1 MRKPTLLLLL
11 ALAALLFGAWRYS
24 ATRPLETELAVV
36 ARGTARSMVEEEGR
50 TRVAERYLV
59 AAPVAGRIL
68 RIERREGDAVARG
81 DLLAEVDPLALRARV
96 GETEARL
103 RAVREQEAAVPERR
117 PKPVELERA
126 RVLAERAAVAAEA
139 AAREAAE
146 ALLLAEQAARD
157 AARARAL
164 REEGT
169 IGAEEMEKAGTAAEQ
184 ALLRGQAQ
192 EAMRQVA
199 ALDAR
204 AAELEAALLA
214 VRSGDFAH
222 EEQRLREEAAA
233 LEAELVV
240 RRDELGRAR
249 VLAPVAGAV
258 LRRFHE
264 SERTVPAGEPLF
276 EIGDPA
282 RLEVEADLLSE
293 DVALLREGM
302 AVEVFGRA
310 LGERIVRGRLA
321 RIHPAAF
328 TKVSSLG
335 VEQQRVTVVVA
346 VEGQEL
352 RLGDRFRVDVRIL
365 LDERPGALLVPEE
378 ALFRHEGAWNVFRIE
393 GDHAR
398 LARVET
404 GIRSGRHREVLSGLQ
419 EGDRVMLHPPP
430 ELEEGA
436 RIRPRREP

>member
-1 MRKPTLLLLL
+1 VRKPTLLLFL

-24 ATRPLETELAVV
+24 ATRPFEAELAVV

-50 TRVAERYLV
+50 TRVAERYVV
-59 AAPVAGRIL
+59 ASPVAGRIL

-96 GETEARL
+96 GEAEARV
-103 RAVREQEAAVPERR
+103 RALREQEAGVPERR
-117 PKPVELERA
+117 PKPEELERA

-146 ALLLAEQAARD
+146 AVVLAEQAARD

-164 REEGT
+164 REAGT
-169 IGAEEMEKAGTAAEQ
+169 LGVEEMEKTGTAAEQ
-184 ALLRGQAQ
+184 ALLRREAQ

-204 AAELEAALLA
+204 AAALEAALLA
-214 VRSGDFAH
+214 ARGGDFVH
-222 EEQRLREEAAA
+222 EERRLREEAAA
-233 LEAELVV
+233 LEAQLSAL
-240 RRDELGRAR
+240 RDDLSRAR
-249 VLAPVAGAV
+249 ILSPAPGRV
-258 LRRFHE
+258 LRRFQE
-264 SERTVPAGEPLF
+264 SERSVPAGEPLF

-293 DVALLREGM
+293 DVALMREGM
-302 AVEVFGRA
+302 SVEVFGRA

-321 RIHPAAF
+321 LIHPAAF

-335 VEQQRVTVVVA
+335 VEQQRVTVVV
-346 VEGQEL
+346 EL
-352 RLGDRFRVDVRIL
+352 GEADLALGDRFRVDVRVIL
-365 LDERPGALLVPEE
+365 AEHPGALLVPEE
-378 ALFRHEGAWNVFRIE
+378 ALFRHGGAWHLFRVE
-393 GDHAR
+393 GDRAR

-404 GIRSGRHREVLSGLQ
+404 GLRSGRHREVLSGLQ
-419 EGDRVMLHPPP
+419 EGERVILHPHS

-436 RIRPRREP
+436 RIRPRGAP